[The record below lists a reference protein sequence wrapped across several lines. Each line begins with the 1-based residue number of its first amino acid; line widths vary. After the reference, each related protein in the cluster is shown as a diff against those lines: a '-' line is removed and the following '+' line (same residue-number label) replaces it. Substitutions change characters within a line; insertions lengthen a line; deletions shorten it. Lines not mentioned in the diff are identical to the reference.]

1 MRRSSFPTTQAR
13 RNASDAPPDR
23 ASSRPHGAIAT
34 AALGTVGA
42 IAQPLAFATL
52 AGNTPAERAVF
63 GQQMELL
70 ALQLTYLLPL
80 PHGLGTMAG
89 WIEWRALGFLEVV
102 VGFWAV
108 MAASGAG
115 RGDEE
120 RGLVEHWLAQGVSRG
135 RYIGLRIVAFAALAM
150 AASTL
155 AVGAAGVGAAI
166 VNDGVPAG
174 ALALQGVALVGLV
187 LCCYAVALLAAQFVT
202 TRRGAITL
210 GGAVLLILYLVNVV
224 DRNGAEVAA
233 IRSLSPFW
241 LYDQNHPLTA
251 GGVLDLSSTLG
262 LFAAAAAITVL
273 AVVAFVRR
281 DLGAPLVRR
290 TPRDARPTVRPAG
303 NPLLRVPV
311 LAILDQQRVSLV
323 AWTAV
328 VAALGL
334 FFLSF
339 TRTLV
344 DAMLATP
351 SFRVYMERAGIATY
365 TAFIGL
371 SWFSALVLLVSLYAI
386 VQANGWAA
394 DDQEGRLEIF
404 AAQPIS
410 RARIVVERLAALLI
424 GAAVIVAA
432 SSLALL
438 IGAASADISLEA
450 GRVVVGTALTLL
462 VAFAFG
468 GLGAAGVGWR
478 PRLTLGILAA
488 VAIVGYFVQELAPLF
503 QWPEWLANLSV
514 YALYGN
520 PVMTSIDWAR
530 EATLLAIGAAA
541 SFAALIAMQRRDIG
555 A

>member
-1 MRRSSFPTTQAR
+1 VTLLRIALRLGRM
-13 RNASDAPPDR
+13 
-23 ASSRPHGAIAT
+23 GAIAT

-187 LCCYAVALLAAQFVT
+187 LCCYAVALLAAQFVA

-438 IGAASADISLEA
+438 IGAASADISLEV
-450 GRVVVGTALTLL
+450 GRVVVGAALTLL

>member
-1 MRRSSFPTTQAR
+1 VTLVRIAFRLG
-13 RNASDAPPDR
+13 
-23 ASSRPHGAIAT
+23 RPGAIAA
-34 AALGTVGA
+34 AALATVGA

-52 AGNTPAERAVF
+52 AGNTPAERALF

-70 ALQLTYLLPL
+70 AGQLTYLLPL

-135 RYIGLRIVAFAALAM
+135 RYIASRIVTFAVLASVVAALAVT
-150 AASTL
+150 AAF
-155 AVGAAGVGAAI
+155 VGAAI
-166 VNDGVPAG
+166 VNDAVPAG
-174 ALALQGVALVGLV
+174 ALALQGIALVGLV
-187 LCCYAVALLAAQFVT
+187 LCCYAVALLAAQLVT
-202 TRRGAITL
+202 TRRGAATL
-210 GGAVLLILYLVNVV
+210 GGAVLLVLYLIDVV
-224 DRNGAEVAA
+224 DRNHGAVEAVRA
-233 IRSLSPFW
+233 LSPFW

-251 GGVLDLSSTLG
+251 GGALDFPKTLA
-262 LFAAAAAITVL
+262 LFVAAAAITTL
-273 AVVAFVRR
+273 AVAAFVRR
-281 DLGAPLVRR
+281 DIGGPLLRP
-290 TPRDARPTVRPAG
+290 TPRDHRPTTRPAAD
-303 NPLLRVPV
+303 PLLRLPV
-311 LAILDQQRVSLV
+311 LALLDQQRVSLV
-323 AWTAV
+323 AWIAA

-351 SFRVYMERAGIATY
+351 SFRVYLERAGMTSY

-394 DDQEGRLEIF
+394 DDQEGRLEVF
-404 AAQPIS
+404 TAQPIS
-410 RARIVVERLAALLI
+410 RLRVVVERLTALLL

-438 IGAASADISLEA
+438 IGAAAADIPLET
-450 GRVVVGTALTLL
+450 GRVVLGTALTLL

-468 GLGAAGVGWR
+468 GLGAAGAGWR
-478 PRLTLGILAA
+478 PRLALGILAT

-503 QWPEWLANLSV
+503 QWPDWVANLSV
-514 YALYGN
+514 YALYGS
-520 PVMTSIDWAR
+520 PVMGSIDWTR
-530 EATLLAIGAAA
+530 EATLLAIGVAA
-541 SFAALIAMQRRDIG
+541 SLVALAAMQRRDIG

>member
-1 MRRSSFPTTQAR
+1 MTLLRIALRLGR
-13 RNASDAPPDR
+13 M
-23 ASSRPHGAIAT
+23 GAIAT

-187 LCCYAVALLAAQFVT
+187 LCCYAVALLAAQFVA

-371 SWFSALVLLVSLYAI
+371 SWFSALVLLISLYAI

-438 IGAASADISLEA
+438 IGAASADISLEV

>member
-1 MRRSSFPTTQAR
+1 VTLLRIALRLGRM
-13 RNASDAPPDR
+13 
-23 ASSRPHGAIAT
+23 GAIAT

>member
-1 MRRSSFPTTQAR
+1 MTLLRIALRLGR
-13 RNASDAPPDR
+13 M
-23 ASSRPHGAIAT
+23 GAIAT

-438 IGAASADISLEA
+438 IGAASADISLEV

-503 QWPEWLANLSV
+503 EWPEWLANLSV

>member
-1 MRRSSFPTTQAR
+1 MTLLRIALRLGR
-13 RNASDAPPDR
+13 M
-23 ASSRPHGAIAT
+23 GAIAT

-371 SWFSALVLLVSLYAI
+371 SWFSALVLLISLYAI

>member
-1 MRRSSFPTTQAR
+1 MTLLRIALRLGR
-13 RNASDAPPDR
+13 M
-23 ASSRPHGAIAT
+23 GAIAT

-371 SWFSALVLLVSLYAI
+371 SWFSALVLLISLYAI

-438 IGAASADISLEA
+438 IGAASADISLEV

>member
-1 MRRSSFPTTQAR
+1 MTLLRIALRLGR
-13 RNASDAPPDR
+13 M
-23 ASSRPHGAIAT
+23 GAIAT

-187 LCCYAVALLAAQFVT
+187 LCCYAVALLAAQFVA

-438 IGAASADISLEA
+438 IGAASADISLEV
-450 GRVVVGTALTLL
+450 GRVVVGAALTLL